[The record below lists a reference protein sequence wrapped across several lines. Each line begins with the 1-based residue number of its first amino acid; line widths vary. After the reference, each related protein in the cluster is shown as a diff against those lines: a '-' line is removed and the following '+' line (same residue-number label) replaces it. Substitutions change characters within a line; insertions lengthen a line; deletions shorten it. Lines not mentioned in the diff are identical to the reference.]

1 MEKINA
7 ETLKSI
13 FISGANNIANNYKEI
28 DALNVFPIP
37 DGDTGTNMM
46 MTIQSGV
53 KNISGLETSHCGELA
68 SAFSRGLLLGAR
80 GNSGVILSQI
90 FRGFAETI
98 KEQQELSLKDVANAF
113 IGGTGRA
120 YKAVLKP
127 VEGTMLTVIK
137 DASNEF
143 DHYAKLH
150 EDASIEETFEM
161 MIVKAKASL
170 DNTPNLLPVL
180 KEAGV
185 VDSGGA
191 GVLKILEGFMSAI
204 KGEFVEPVTPSS
216 QETKYVLFDT
226 VEDDEDDAFGYCT
239 EFVMRLMPE
248 VEGKIPF
255 NQDELREF
263 LESVGVSVVLVNDED
278 LVKVHVHPYFQL

>member
-1 MEKINA
+1 MKKINA
-7 ETLKSI
+7 AALKKM
-13 FISGANNIANNYKEI
+13 FISGANNIANNYKDI

-53 KNISGLETSHCGELA
+53 KNIINLETTHCGELA

-98 KEQQELSLKDVANAF
+98 KEQQELNLNDVANAF
-113 IGGTGRA
+113 LGGTSRA

-143 DHYAKLH
+143 DHFSKEH
-150 EDASIEETFEM
+150 EDAEIEETFEA

-170 DNTPNLLPVL
+170 DNTPNLLHAL

-191 GVLKILEGFMSAI
+191 GVLKILEGFLSSLN
-204 KGEFVEPVTPSS
+204 GEFVESIEVNK
-216 QETKYVLFDT
+216 QETKYVLFDK
-226 VEDDEDDAFGYCT
+226 VEDGEDDD
-239 EFVMRLMPE
+239 FV
-248 VEGKIPF
+248 
-255 NQDELREF
+255 
-263 LESVGVSVVLVNDED
+263 
-278 LVKVHVHPYFQL
+278 